1 MSATDWTSEEE
12 AVARCA
18 FELGKQRSISSL
30 IETLKDQS
38 LKLDTPESIWSLHD
52 FLSTE
57 RYQYEGRVEFDFSN
71 ILFTLAD
78 MIKSGLIS
86 FEDLNG
92 LGQLKLSKIKAMS
105 MF

>member
-30 IETLKDQS
+30 IDTLKDQS